1 MNSRRWQVPPPDL
14 LPAFEAA
21 ARHLSFTRAAE
32 ELFLTQSAV
41 SRQVQALEQ
50 SLGVRLFERRTRAL
64 LLTESGQ
71 VLYRVA
77 QQVLEAL
84 HDAAQKLRGDA
95 AVRAVTVTTTPG
107 FAALWLIP
115 RLARFTEAHPGVDVR
130 ISATYEPIAL
140 ERAGVDLAVRYA
152 EASAMQGARPLF
164 GEEVLPVCSP
174 ALAAD
179 PARPLR
185 EPADLARHTLLHIES
200 PRVAWVEWDLW
211 LYALGMPD
219 LKPAGTLHFSHYDQL
234 VQAAVNG
241 QGVALGRL
249 PLLRDLLREG
259 RLVAPF
265 GRAVASSRAYYLVRS
280 ARAAGRGE
288 VEEFAAWLAG
298 EAAKDASPA
307 AAAGP
312 AAAPATAAMPP
323 KAQPAP
329 RPRRSSRRSA
339 RTPRRS

>member
-1 MNSRRWQVPPPDL
+1 MSNRRWQVPPPEL
-14 LPAFEAA
+14 LVAFEAA
-21 ARHLSFTRAAE
+21 ARHLSFTRAGA

-41 SRQVQALEQ
+41 SRQVQALEA

-71 VLYRVA
+71 VLYRAA
-77 QQVLEAL
+77 QQVLQTL
-84 HDAAQKLRGDA
+84 HDTAQKLRGEA
-95 AVRAVTVTTTPG
+95 AVRTVMVTTTPG

-115 RLARFTEAHPGVDVR
+115 RLARFTARHPGVDVR
-130 ISATYEPIAL
+130 ISATYEPIPL

-152 EASAMQGARPLF
+152 EASAAPGAKPLF
-164 GEEVLPVCSP
+164 GEQVLPVCSP

-185 EPADLARHTLLHIES
+185 EPADLARHTLLHIEGARA
-200 PRVAWVEWDLW
+200 PWVDWDLW
-211 LYALGMPD
+211 LHALGLPD
-219 LKPAGTLHFSHYDQL
+219 LKPSGTLHFSHYDQL
-234 VQAAVNG
+234 VQAAVDG

-249 PLLRDLLREG
+249 PLLRQILREG

-280 ARAAGRGE
+280 QRAAGRGE
-288 VEEFAAWLAG
+288 VQAFASWLEE
-298 EAAKDASPA
+298 ETAKDSAEADLALA
-307 AAAGP
+307 ARAAG
-312 AAAPATAAMPP
+312 AT
-323 KAQPAP
+323 PAP
-329 RPRRSSRRSA
+329 RPRRSRRRSA